1 MITCLQLKATYL
13 PLAQF
18 NDERYAMYKNLNA
31 TVLGVS
37 GRQSELIELAMTYG
51 FKGLDIDIVDL
62 VKRTQ
67 RSEFDKASRYLLSSK
82 MHVSGFETPI
92 DLDTD
97 DASFAKSLS
106 SLHATIEI
114 AGKVGARAGFL
125 RLPAATDRL
134 PFHEY
139 FEVLRKRVEQIAAI
153 FEKNGVL
160 LGLYFSTAQESRE
173 NRQFK
178 FVQDVDSFLA
188 FFKACTSNSV
198 GLVIDTFNWVVG
210 GGTFEQLATIPGN
223 RVAALRLVDTESLPS
238 LNDACLNMRQMP
250 GTSGVIDNVRF
261 VSMLSKAGFDGPITS
276 FAHASNFENMTR
288 DSIVAKSQDALDSVL
303 ASAGLPTF
311 TRRPEMIVESAAHI
325 SEDIGLEA

>member
-1 MITCLQLKATYL
+1 MTTCRQLKVNFL

-67 RSEFDKASRYLLSSK
+67 RSEFEKASRYLISSK

-97 DASFAKSLS
+97 DGSFAKSLA
-106 SLHATIEI
+106 SLPLTVEI

-139 FEVLRKRVEQIAAI
+139 FEVLRKRVDQIAAI
-153 FEKNGVL
+153 FEKNNVL
-160 LGLYFSTAQESRE
+160 LGLYFSAAKESRE
-173 NRQFK
+173 GRQFK
-178 FVQDVDSFLA
+178 FVQDVESFLA
-188 FFKACTSNSV
+188 FFKACTNPSI
-198 GLVIDTFNWVVG
+198 GIVIDTFNWTVG
-210 GGTFEQLATIPGN
+210 GGTFDQLASIPGD
-223 RVAALRLVDTESLPS
+223 RIAALRLVDTATLPS
-238 LNDACLNMRQMP
+238 LEDASLKMRQMP

-261 VSMLSKAGFDGPITS
+261 VSMLSKAGYNGPITS

-311 TRRPEMIVESAAHI
+311 TRRPEMIIESTAHI

>member
-1 MITCLQLKATYL
+1 MITCLQLKGTYL

-97 DASFAKSLS
+97 DASFAKSLG

-125 RLPAATDRL
+125 RLPASTDRL

-153 FEKNGVL
+153 FEKNNVL
-160 LGLYFSTAQESRE
+160 LGLYFSTSQESRE
-173 NRQFK
+173 SRQFK
-178 FVQDVDSFLA
+178 FVQDVDSSLA
-188 FFKACTSNSV
+188 FFKACTSTSV

-223 RVAALRLVDTESLPS
+223 RVAALRLVDTETLPS
-238 LNDACLNMRQMP
+238 LADAALNMRQMP

-311 TRRPEMIVESAAHI
+311 TRRPEMIVESAVHI